1 MYQIIYD
8 ELEKLNKEVN
18 EGEVRSMLICGP
30 TGCGKTFSVRN
41 WLGNKSNYV
50 EISCNTFPSQNREH
64 NIFNQ
69 TGEEIL
75 NVIKD
80 SHKIVFFD
88 MIDCTDSKARELI
101 KDKILQLKERGS
113 VLLIA
118 TCLDVLQVGFE
129 ALEEEVL
136 DLFETKV
143 NAYM

>member
-1 MYQIIYD
+1 MEEIKK
-8 ELEKLNKEVN
+8 ELEKAYKEIN
-18 EGEVRSMLICGP
+18 QGKVRSILICGP
-30 TGCGKTFSVRN
+30 TGCGKTYFVRD
-41 WLGNKSNYV
+41 WLANKSNYV
-50 EISCNTFPSQNREH
+50 QISCNTFPSYNSER

-101 KDKILQLKERGS
+101 KGKILRLKERGN

-118 TCLDVLQVGFE
+118 TCWDTPHMGFE
-129 ALEEEVL
+129 ALEEEMC
-136 DLFETKV
+136 DFFETKV
-143 NAYM
+143 NICL